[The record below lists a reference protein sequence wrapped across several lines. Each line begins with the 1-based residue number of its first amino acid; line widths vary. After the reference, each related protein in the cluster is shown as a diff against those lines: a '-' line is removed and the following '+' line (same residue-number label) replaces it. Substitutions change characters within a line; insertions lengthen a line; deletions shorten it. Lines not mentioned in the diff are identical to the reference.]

1 MSAAYFHSTTSCLPL
16 SRLVEQAHAKL
27 QQYFAAPP
35 PSANGDEELNTQHA
49 TNDAQFTGGAATH
62 GADPLVDE
70 PSVEVLQE
78 YINGID
84 WNAMENGAELG
95 AELRTVMDETFVAAL
110 AVPIASSNEAQHS
123 RERPSSS
130 DGDDNAPPPTSR
142 QRTEEPATVPAVDP
156 ATYFADDPNVYR
168 GGLGASAEGDAP
180 PALRGLS
187 AGEDQPRYQSVRAVE
202 DAPQLRSLGASAP
215 LAFRSLGPDEEID
228 EPVLRSAASAP
239 PAAAAAPTA
248 VGVAPSPR
256 SRAAPLAPSLRAA
269 ATTKLVAIAREMLR
283 LRREKGGAAAA
294 AGAAAGAAAAGTA
307 AAGAAGVSSMAAELE
322 DLRQWIR
329 FHRG

>member
-27 QQYFAAPP
+27 QQHSAAPP

-70 PSVEVLQE
+70 PSEEDLQE
-78 YINGID
+78 CINWID
-84 WNAMENGAELG
+84 AMENGAELG

-187 AGEDQPRYQSVRAVE
+187 AGEDQPRYQSVSAGE